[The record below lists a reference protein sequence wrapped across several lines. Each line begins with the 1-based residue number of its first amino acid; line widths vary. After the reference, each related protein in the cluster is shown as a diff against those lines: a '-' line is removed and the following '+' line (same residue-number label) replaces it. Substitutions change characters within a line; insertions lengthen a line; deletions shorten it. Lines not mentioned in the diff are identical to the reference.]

1 MRKTASKNIKG
12 ITIEIGGDVTGL
24 DKALNSVDKSI
35 RTTQGELKEVEKL
48 LKLDPENTELLRQKQ
63 QLLAK
68 EIGDVS
74 NRLQTLKTASEQAAK
89 SAQNYDAFKAKFDPI
104 QNEIDDTKKKL
115 TEMRTA
121 MKQMEDAGQI
131 DTDQY
136 QKLKSEAQEAS
147 KRLTDLNKEAKDV
160 REEFGNPISPEQYD
174 RLQREIIATEQ
185 DLKGLESQQKD
196 TGKSSDDTG
205 EEMRQLS
212 RKVDDAGDS
221 AEQAEKDFSGLSEG
235 FSVAKGVAANLITQ
249 GIDLLI
255 DSLTNL
261 VTETQ
266 ETVED
271 MGKLDTAFAT
281 SNKSVEAGRET
292 FGDFVG
298 LLGETDQAVEAANHL
313 AEMAI
318 VEEDLSKWTTIAT
331 GVYAK
336 FGDSLPLE
344 GLTEAANET
353 AKVGQVTGPLADAL
367 NWAGISE
374 DEFNGSLEKCN
385 NEQERAQ
392 LITDTLTGIY
402 ADAAT
407 EYENTNYDL
416 ILLRKST
423 AKMSAAA
430 AELGRMFYPNI
441 TAITNLGASIVQ
453 DLTPSIGKLLTGFDE
468 MAEGSE
474 DGASLVE
481 KSIEDMIGGVA
492 GKIEEFAPDA
502 IELGFDIIE
511 AIGSGFVDAFPDLLS
526 SAGTVLE
533 SLVDEIGDALPDII
547 DAGGEIITSLISGIE
562 EALPKVPE
570 KISEI
575 IPDVVSELASSAS
588 DIFDAAVSLFS
599 SIVEAI
605 PEVSQDLLEALP
617 DLITDFC
624 TGLAEGVPQLIEA
637 AGELFMGM
645 LEALPEAAQSIAD
658 NAPQITQSLIDG
670 LLSAGTSINEALFQL
685 LTNPEL
691 YTSIA
696 EAGLQINLA
705 LGYALL
711 SSLGTI
717 LSNIGNFALQV
728 GQAALNVGMQFL
740 NNIFPGFSQSAASI
754 WQALQGTI
762 SYVMQ
767 FGSSVISSA
776 RTIASNFI
784 NNIQSK
790 FSTITSVVK
799 GAFSG
804 AIQYIKSLP
813 EQAIKWGKDFV
824 NGLVNGIKSKIN
836 SVVSAVSGIA
846 SKIKSYLHFSRP
858 DVGPLHEYEEW
869 MPDFVKGLATG
880 IYDSLPIIQSAANTL
895 AKTISYPEMVMASN
909 QVLDPNA
916 IYSAVRSGSQDA
928 KTILYMDE
936 KSFKRTLRGM
946 GVVFQ

>member
-24 DKALNSVDKSI
+24 DKALDSVDKSI
-35 RTTQGELKEVEKL
+35 KTTQGELKEVEKL

-68 EIGDVS
+68 EISDVS
-74 NRLQTLKTASEQAAK
+74 ERLKTLKTASEQAAK

-131 DTDQY
+131 DTEQY

-147 KRLTDLNKEAKDV
+147 KRLTVLNKEAKDV
-160 REEFGNPISPEQYD
+160 REEFGNPISPEQYN
-174 RLQREIIATEQ
+174 RLRREITKTEL
-185 DLKGLESQQKD
+185 DLKGLENQQKD

-205 EEMRQLS
+205 DDMRQLA

-221 AEQAEKDFSGLSEG
+221 AENAEKDFSGLSDG
-235 FSVAKGVAANLITQ
+235 FSVVKGVAANLVTQ
-249 GIDLLI
+249 GIDLLV
-255 DSLTNL
+255 DSLTSL

-318 VEEDLSKWTTIAT
+318 AEEDLSKWTTIAT

-353 AKVGQVTGPLADAL
+353 AKVGEVTGPLADAL

-374 DEFNGSLEKCN
+374 DEFNESLAACN
-385 NEQERAQ
+385 DEQERAQ
-392 LITDTLTGIY
+392 LITETLTGIY
-402 ADAAT
+402 ADAAK
-407 EYENTNYDL
+407 EYEETNGDL
-416 ILLRKST
+416 IAVRKST
-423 AKMSAAA
+423 AELSAAT
-430 AELGRMFYPNI
+430 AELGRVFYP
-441 TAITNLGASIVQ
+441 AVAAASSFGASLLE
-453 DLTPSIGKLLTGFDE
+453 DLTPSIQSVVDAFGD
-468 MAEGSE
+468 MASGSE
-474 DGASLVE
+474 DGAEELSAAVE
-481 KSIEDMIGGVA
+481 SIVSGAAQTIEDLA
-492 GKIEEFAPDA
+492 
-502 IELGFDIIE
+502 
-511 AIGSGFVDAFPDLLS
+511 
-526 SAGTVLE
+526 
-533 SLVDEIGDALPDII
+533 
-547 DAGGEIITSLISGIE
+547 
-562 EALPKVPE
+562 
-570 KISEI
+570 
-575 IPDVVSELASSAS
+575 PDVVSLGTEIIASVASGLISSAPDLIS
-588 DIFDAAVSLFS
+588 ATGT
-599 SIVEAI
+599 IVESLYQGIEDNLPTVVSSFVEVVPDIASTLVSSAIDIQTAGIEMLSGLVSAI
-605 PEVSQDLLEALP
+605 PEVSQQLIENLP
-617 DLITDFC
+617 TLITDFS
-624 TGLAEGVPQLIEA
+624 TGLAEGGPQLIEA
-637 AGELFMGM
+637 AGELFMS
-645 LEALPEAAQSIAD
+645 LVESLPQAAQSLAE

-670 LLSAGTSINEALFQL
+670 ILSASTSINAAFIQL

-696 EAGLQINLA
+696 EASVQINLA
-705 LGYALL
+705 IAQGLIGA
-711 SSLGTI
+711 LGTI
-717 LSNIGNFALQV
+717 ISNLGSFALQI
-728 GQAALNVGMQFL
+728 GQAALNIGMQFL
-740 NNIFPGFSQSAASI
+740 NNIFPGFSQSASSI
-754 WQALQGTI
+754 WQSLQGAI
-762 SYVMQ
+762 SSVLQ

-776 RTIASNFI
+776 KTIGSSFVSGI
-784 NNIQSK
+784 KTK
-790 FSTITSVVK
+790 FSTITSTVK
-799 GAFSG
+799 SAFTGAL
-804 AIQYIKSLP
+804 QYIKSLP
-813 EQAIKWGKDFV
+813 GQALKWGKDFV

-836 SVVSAVSGIA
+836 SVISAVSGIA

-895 AKTISYPEMVMASN
+895 AKTISYPEMVMAN
-909 QVLDPNA
+909 AQLIDPNA

-928 KTILYMDE
+928 KTAIYMDE
-936 KSFKRTLRGM
+936 KSFKRALRGM

>member
-24 DKALNSVDKSI
+24 DKALDSVDKSI
-35 RTTQGELKEVEKL
+35 KTTQGELKEVEKL

-68 EIGDVS
+68 EISDVS
-74 NRLQTLKTASEQAAK
+74 ERLKTLKTASEQAAK

-131 DTDQY
+131 DTEQY

-147 KRLTDLNKEAKDV
+147 KRLTVLNKEAKDV
-160 REEFGNPISPEQYD
+160 REEFGNPISPEQYN
-174 RLQREIIATEQ
+174 RLRREITKTEL
-185 DLKGLESQQKD
+185 DLKGLENQQKD

-205 EEMRQLS
+205 DDMRQLA

-221 AEQAEKDFSGLSEG
+221 AENAEKDFSGLSDG
-235 FSVAKGVAANLITQ
+235 FSVVKGVAANLVTQ
-249 GIDLLI
+249 GIDLLV
-255 DSLTNL
+255 DSLTSL

-318 VEEDLSKWTTIAT
+318 AEEGLSKWTTIAT

-353 AKVGQVTGPLADAL
+353 AKVGEVTGPLADAL

-374 DEFNGSLEKCN
+374 DEFNESLAACN
-385 NEQERAQ
+385 DEQERAQ
-392 LITDTLTGIY
+392 LITETLTGIY
-402 ADAAT
+402 ADAAK
-407 EYENTNYDL
+407 EYEETNGDL
-416 ILLRKST
+416 IAVRKST
-423 AKMSAAA
+423 AELSAAT
-430 AELGRMFYPNI
+430 AELGRVFYP
-441 TAITNLGASIVQ
+441 AVAAASSFGASLLE
-453 DLTPSIGKLLTGFDE
+453 DLTPSIQSVVDAFGD
-468 MAEGSE
+468 MASGSE
-474 DGASLVE
+474 DGAEELSAAVE
-481 KSIEDMIGGVA
+481 SIVSGAAQTIEDLA
-492 GKIEEFAPDA
+492 
-502 IELGFDIIE
+502 
-511 AIGSGFVDAFPDLLS
+511 
-526 SAGTVLE
+526 
-533 SLVDEIGDALPDII
+533 
-547 DAGGEIITSLISGIE
+547 
-562 EALPKVPE
+562 
-570 KISEI
+570 
-575 IPDVVSELASSAS
+575 PDVVSLGTEIIASVASGLISSAPDLIS
-588 DIFDAAVSLFS
+588 ATGT
-599 SIVEAI
+599 IVESLYQGIEDNLPTVVSSFVEVVPDIASTLVSSAIDIQTAGIEMLSGLVSAI
-605 PEVSQDLLEALP
+605 PEVSQQLIENLP
-617 DLITDFC
+617 TLITDFS
-624 TGLAEGVPQLIEA
+624 TGLAEGGPQLIEA
-637 AGELFMGM
+637 AGELFMS
-645 LEALPEAAQSIAD
+645 LVESLPQAAQSLAE

-670 LLSAGTSINEALFQL
+670 ILSASTSINAAFIQL

-696 EAGLQINLA
+696 EASVQINLA
-705 LGYALL
+705 IAQGLIGA
-711 SSLGTI
+711 LGTI
-717 LSNIGNFALQV
+717 ISNLGSFALQI
-728 GQAALNVGMQFL
+728 GQAALNIGMQFL
-740 NNIFPGFSQSAASI
+740 NNIFPGFSQSASSI
-754 WQALQGTI
+754 WQSLQGAI
-762 SYVMQ
+762 SSVLQ

-776 RTIASNFI
+776 KTIGSSFVSGI
-784 NNIQSK
+784 KTK
-790 FSTITSVVK
+790 FSTITSTVK
-799 GAFSG
+799 SAFTGAL
-804 AIQYIKSLP
+804 QYIKSLP
-813 EQAIKWGKDFV
+813 GQALKWGKDFV

-836 SVVSAVSGIA
+836 SVISAVSGIA

-895 AKTISYPEMVMASN
+895 AKTISYPEMVMAN
-909 QVLDPNA
+909 AQLIDPNA

-928 KTILYMDE
+928 KTAIYMDE
-936 KSFKRTLRGM
+936 KSFKRALRGM